1 MAKEI
6 VIRSSGILAQKKLS
20 LAFAES
26 ATAGCL
32 AYEYSL
38 TPDSGKVL
46 KGGLV
51 CYDAEIKKDI
61 LGISNDVIERYTP
74 ESAEVTRELA
84 HKLYKVVPTA
94 DIFVGITGLTTPGG
108 SENPEKPVGTMF
120 IHLLISG
127 QDFSLRE
134 EFTGSA
140 EQIVSATVER
150 VASFLIESLE
160 NMDIQVA
167 AEGAM
172 DQNT

>member
-1 MAKEI
+1 MAREI
-6 VIRSSGILAQKKLS
+6 VIKSSRLLAQKKLS
-20 LAFAES
+20 IAFAES

-32 AYEYSL
+32 AYEFSL

-61 LGISNDVIERYTP
+61 LGISKEMIERYTP

-84 HKLYKVVPTA
+84 HRLYKVVPTA
-94 DIFVGITGLTTPGG
+94 DIFIGITGLTTPGG
-108 SENPEKPVGTMF
+108 SETPAKPVGTMF
-120 IHLLISG
+120 IHFLLNG

-134 EFTGSA
+134 QFSGTA
-140 EQIVSATVER
+140 EQIVSATVDR
-150 VASFLIESLE
+150 VAGFLVERLE
-160 NMDIQVA
+160 NSDIQVCA
-167 AEGAM
+167 GGAM